1 MLLHWSF
8 YGNVFLNIQN
18 DQKFM
23 QNPLSAKLKEQRNSS
38 QSCSTVYLEEG
49 YMNTA
54 WYKMDMGKNTD

>member
-1 MLLHWSF
+1 
-8 YGNVFLNIQN
+8 
-18 DQKFM
+18 M

-38 QSCSTVYLEEG
+38 QSCSTVYLEEE